1 MAYVYFEVECM
12 TSVILDI
19 VRGCVFLAISIGI
32 HIWHIPTV
40 LMKIICAGQAFTRII
55 RYI

>member
-19 VRGCVFLAISIGI
+19 VRRCVFLAISIGI